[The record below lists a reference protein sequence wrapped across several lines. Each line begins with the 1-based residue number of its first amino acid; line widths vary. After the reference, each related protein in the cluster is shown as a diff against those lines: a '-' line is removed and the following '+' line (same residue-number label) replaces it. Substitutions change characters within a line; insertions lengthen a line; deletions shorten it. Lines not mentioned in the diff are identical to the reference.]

1 LFLELRRE
9 TNFGETRGEERERDE
24 GNILARARAAKKN
37 ATDGALFCEL
47 RTKIFSDRSAR
58 EAFFKRENPKSIHGI
73 A

>member
-1 LFLELRRE
+1 MLV
-9 TNFGETRGEERERDE
+9 GETRGEECERNE
-24 GNILARARAAKKN
+24 GNILARARHEKKR
-37 ATDGALFCEL
+37 DGALFCEL